1 MNHLVPIQITLQAA
15 NAADA
20 RRLVSDLAGTMSG
33 MPNTDI
39 PAKTDVSA
47 LPAAAPVSPQP
58 TPTQPYPPTVPVAHP
73 GQAQSSM
80 PISQPVPTTP
90 YAPPQQGAPVNQPAP
105 AGAVPTTQTTYTVD
119 QLAVAATPLMD
130 AGRVAELNQL
140 LQQFGVQALTHLPQ
154 ERYGEFATAL
164 RALGAKI

>member
-15 NAADA
+15 SAADA
-20 RRLVSDLAGTMSG
+20 RQLVSDLAGTMSG
-33 MPNTDI
+33 MPSADI
-39 PAKTDVSA
+39 PAKTDVPTLPSA
-47 LPAAAPVSPQP
+47 A
-58 TPTQPYPPTVPVAHP
+58 PTQPYPPTVPVSQP
-73 GQAQSSM
+73 GQAPFVPPAQPSV
-80 PISQPVPTTP
+80 PVSQPAPTTP
-90 YAPPQQGAPVNQPAP
+90 YVPPAQQGAPVNQPAP
-105 AGAVPTTQTTYTVD
+105 TGAVPTTQTTYTVD